1 MESVGVKNADAEAA
15 LPALRDCDGSC
26 PGLGSRAPAPAPP
39 SCSRVNYFTIC
50 SPFPLSLP
58 RLWNEKFGDTQRR
71 QIGFILPELSLKASL
86 RALRGGGFWNR
97 IWGHRRLWWF
107 VLFINLPGLRDAQ
120 IAACTVHMF
129 LWWDTRDKLA
139 LQREELG
146 LAYSWGDSSCT
157 SRWVSQWIC
166 LIPFQGHIFRWTKV
180 FSFYSVLLGCSALP
194 LTKTTTLATKFPT
207 QEYLNL
213 YNDKR
218 HFSPKWKHKVLRKDG
233 WMMFRWGKHMKD
245 CFITVDTGVES

>member
-26 PGLGSRAPAPAPP
+26 PGLGSRALAPALP
-39 SCSRVNYFTIC
+39 SCSRANYFAI
-50 SPFPLSLP
+50 SSSFPLSLP
-58 RLWNEKFGDTQRR
+58 CLWNEKFGDTQRR

-86 RALRGGGFWNR
+86 RALHRGGFWNR

-107 VLFINLPGLRDAQ
+107 VLFISLPGLRDAQ

-146 LAYSWGDSSCT
+146 LAYSWGDSKAHRT
-157 SRWVSQWIC
+157 ILLHELMGVSMDIPYSFPRAHLQVNQSL
-166 LIPFQGHIFRWTKV
+166 LI
-180 FSFYSVLLGCSALP
+180 LL
-194 LTKTTTLATKFPT
+194 
-207 QEYLNL
+207 N
-213 YNDKR
+213 
-218 HFSPKWKHKVLRKDG
+218 SPKVQSSPHQDHYLSNQVPNTRILKPLQW
-233 WMMFRWGKHMKD
+233 
-245 CFITVDTGVES
+245 